1 MLGNGIEGRHD
12 VLRRDE
18 RLDVVDRR
26 EDETAAGREIIDPA
40 SNFVADLLRRPE
52 REDSLRVHAAAPE
65 DEVAPELLLELASVH
80 PARAD
85 LDRVDDV
92 HPDLDEVRV
101 EP

>member
-1 MLGNGIEGRHD
+1 MDRGE
-12 VLRRDE
+12 DE
-18 RLDVVDRR
+18 SAAGGQVVD
-26 EDETAAGREIIDPA
+26 PA
-40 SNFVADLLRRPE
+40 PHLVADLRRRPE
-52 REDSLRVHAAAPE
+52 REDPLGVHAAAPE
-65 DEVAPELLLELASVH
+65 DEVAAELLLELAGVH